1 MSIYII
7 TFLALVALAGCGST
21 DSGTPEIT
29 NDSIDNAKADD
40 SESIE
45 GSPSSQSSLTSVDL
59 SPRPPIIGKVQSY
72 DIVLNY
78 EKGSWN
84 ILGLDTTRN
93 SLIAFSLAT
102 DPISGVLTSLIE
114 MARTP
119 NSENETLQITVGS
132 VRWPSIVYAG
142 RILTTKPL
150 YEDFSEQYGR
160 DFDVQLIKLPVSW
173 FPAKTKDEDYSKLLE
188 AIEVQ
193 VLFDESDD
201 GHPTILDIFPK
212 TSFEDEGW
220 KISGKFGV
228 GIGGFLKQSG
238 VEMNSNSRIGVSFDY
253 TPLIAKV
260 VADGIGNQSTWRIKE
275 VKDRPPIGQI
285 DYYCTVLVPRKIRE
299 ASAKLNLKMW
309 FKESENQY
317 LQIPTQSL
325 MIDFGRKKS

>member
-1 MSIYII
+1 MKMSIYII
-7 TFLALVALAGCGST
+7 SSLALTALVGCGSS
-21 DSGTPEIT
+21 DSGTPKIT
-29 NDSIDNAKADD
+29 NDVNDEARADD
-40 SESIE
+40 SESTK
-45 GSPSSQSSLTSVDL
+45 GSPNSQSSLARVDL
-59 SPRPPIIGKVQSY
+59 SPRPPVIGKVQSY

-84 ILGLDTTRN
+84 ILGLDTTNTLSVIR
-93 SLIAFSLAT
+93 LAT
-102 DPISGVLTSLIE
+102 SGVLAGLIE
-114 MARTP
+114 MASTP

-132 VRWPSIVYAG
+132 VRWPSIIYAG
-142 RILTTKPL
+142 RILTTKSL

-193 VLFDESDD
+193 VLFDESED
-201 GHPTILDIFPK
+201 GHPTILDVFPK

-238 VEMNSNSRIGVSFDY
+238 VEMNSNSSIGVSFDY

-299 ASAKLNLKMW
+299 ASAKLNLKLW

-317 LQIPTQSL
+317 IQIPAQNLT
-325 MIDFGRKKS
+325 IDFGRKKN